1 MADGLNLNARINIE
15 VSAREAQALVGVLG
29 SMDKAAAG
37 AAKSIEGVERAT
49 AKALSSQG
57 SSGQGN
63 LSQIKAQEK
72 AYASYSQNIQVAA
85 RSTRELNS
93 VNAAAARAATA
104 RIQAEQTV
112 IAEMSRS
119 RYALY
124 DVASTYGA
132 VATAA
137 LGLAGVWTAAGIS
150 FEQDFASVI
159 RTSGLQAK
167 QDIDNLRES
176 LIDLTVNMPVG
187 FGDVA
192 QVATI
197 AGQLGVAAS
206 DVDTFTESIT
216 RFSAT
221 TNVSVETASKSLGRL
236 AQLTNTPISQIENL
250 SSSIYL
256 TGINA
261 VATEDAILSIASQI
275 ATAGDLAGFSAD
287 QIIALSSTFASLG
300 IAPERARGSVQRI
313 FGEITA
319 SVSEGGEAL
328 QAFSDVSGL
337 SAQTFAEQWQSNPQA
352 AFSAFIN
359 GLDRVAK
366 SGGDTNAMLKD
377 LGIGAVRD
385 IQALQALANNTEVYN
400 AALADSKSGFDSAAE
415 TQKGYAIQ
423 NDTVAAGLTQLVNT
437 LKAVLATANNN
448 APLKAFVGAL
458 QQAAE
463 VALSLARTKVGTF
476 FAIAGVAILGTVGIL
491 ATYRA
496 GMALATASVYGL
508 RVAQANLSADTGRT
522 RVTLGVLTSE
532 LLRFTMGA
540 RGAQAAA
547 TGASTAVRTLG
558 TSSGAAAAGIA
569 TAGTA
574 SNASAAAM
582 TRGAAAARIFTGA
595 LRTAAIGTGVLAG
608 FAAIGLAIEAISNE
622 MESAET
628 KAAKFFGSSAGLSD
642 ALLKDTQAGKDAA
655 GAIGTLSKSVTIV
668 TEDLN
673 ANGEALSDV
682 LGRQVAMTDATDGT
696 TTSVQNQSIVVGE
709 NTREWVLNALAT
721 GEAADAMSQWFAD
734 YGALANNVQ
743 GFDLG
748 NLLDV
753 AIDPNGNAVGQVDS
767 LIDAQ
772 RRLAQARADEIGL
785 SSQQLD
791 QAVLLGN
798 AKDTELRGYLEQITA
813 LNALKPALEAI
824 STQVDTSAG
833 QLEYLGALSEAT
845 GLDLTGLG
853 DDAADLSTDLE
864 STGTAAENAATSMFA
879 IQGASVAVQN
889 AMFALGESV
898 RENGTSFDAFSENGR
913 ANLDAL
919 QQTVTA
925 MANAAGDDTQ
935 AFVGSLSNMLAT
947 LESAGVDTSN
957 ELGFVQDQL
966 LGLVN
971 SEYGLN
977 LDTSVARQSIQE
989 FINDS
994 VRALQAVALLEKRK
1008 FQTATFGTGK
1018 TPGLGAGKIG
1028 ADLAGASAYANRQRE
1043 IQSQIEG
1050 LQDLGK
1056 SAAQAGTQGS
1066 RSSKSFQ
1073 DGYNKADKAIRKA
1086 NDSAAKSGKAAK
1098 KGADEAQQAIR
1109 TLVDYASDL
1118 TSVTSRAFDIRFSVQ
1133 NAADDV
1139 AGQFET
1145 MQKNAE
1151 AAAKAIADAN
1161 QKIKDIDASIQSL
1174 KANNKTLQYQLRV
1187 AIEYGD
1193 TLRANEIRAQLA
1205 KNNAELS
1212 GLNGDRNSTVK
1223 DLKSAQDAAS
1233 TSLLGN
1239 SAAARAN
1246 RAAVQSLVGAYQKQI
1261 IALIQS
1267 GASTEVVN
1275 AETARLRAEFQRSLS
1290 QMGFNRAEVIRYDA
1304 AFDDLAVAIAN
1315 VPRNITVTANADPAQ
1330 QALNEFVARN
1340 TGRVI
1345 ELQANVN
1352 SPGSIGGG
1360 AYEAT
1365 GINVGAGGIN
1375 VYGQAGVR
1383 AGIIVGDS
1391 MKIYGAIA
1399 GNAGVIVGGRAS
1411 GGPVPEYH
1419 ARGGVAGMKAQGT
1432 DTVPTMLTPG
1442 EYVTQ
1447 KRAVDYYGLDYMN
1460 ALNNMTLPRSLGD
1473 TSGSAGRG
1481 STSTNM
1487 GPSLVEL
1494 VPSQIAEIARAVK
1507 TQINLDGRTLAESN
1521 NRQNV
1526 NSNVRG
1532 TS

>member
-29 SMDKAAAG
+29 NMDRAATG
-37 AAKSIEGVERAT
+37 AARSIEGVERAT
-49 AKALSSQG
+49 ARALSSQA
-57 SSGQGN
+57 SSSQGN
-63 LSQIKAQEK
+63 LSQIRQQER

-85 RSTRELNS
+85 RSTRELNATQ
-93 VNAAAARAATA
+93 AAATRAATA
-104 RIQAEQTV
+104 RVQAEQTV

-319 SVSEGGEAL
+319 SVSEGGDAL
-328 QAFSDVSGL
+328 KAFSDVAGV
-337 SAQTFAEQWQSNPQA
+337 SAQNFAETWKNDPQV

-359 GLDRVAK
+359 GLDRAAK
-366 SGGDTNAMLKD
+366 SGGDTNQMLKD

-400 AALADSKSGFDSAAE
+400 AALSDSKSGFDSAAE

-476 FAIAGVAILGTVGIL
+476 FAIAGVAILGVVGIL
-491 ATYRA
+491 ATFRA

-508 RVAQANLSADTGRT
+508 RVAQDSLTRDTGASRIS
-522 RVTLGVLTSE
+522 LGVLTNE
-532 LLRFTMGA
+532 LLRFSMGA

-547 TGASTAVRTLG
+547 SGASTSMRTMG
-558 TSSGAAAAGIA
+558 TSAGVAATGVAATGAASNAAAA
-569 TAGTA
+569 
-574 SNASAAAM
+574 SM
-582 TRGAAAARIFTGA
+582 TRGAVAARVLTGA
-595 LRTAAIGTGVLAG
+595 LRTAAIGTGILAG
-608 FAAIGLAIEAISNE
+608 FVAIGFAIEALSQE
-622 MESAET
+622 MASAET

-655 GAIGTLSKSVTIV
+655 GAIGTLGKTVSVTS
-668 TEDLN
+668 EQLN

-696 TTSVQNQSIVVGE
+696 TTSMQNQNIVVGQ
-709 NTREWVLNALAT
+709 NTREWVLNSLAT
-721 GEAADAMSQWFAD
+721 GEAADSMAQWFAD
-734 YGALANNVQ
+734 YGALANNVE

-748 NLLDV
+748 GLLDS
-753 AIDPNGNAVGQVDS
+753 AIDPDGNAVAQVDA
-767 LIDAQ
+767 LISAQ
-772 RRLAQARADEIGL
+772 RDLAAARGAAIGL
-785 SSQQLD
+785 SQQQINQ
-791 QAVLLGN
+791 QALLGN
-798 AKDTELRGYLEQITA
+798 AQDAELQGYFAQIEA
-813 LNALKPALEAI
+813 LNALKPALGAI
-824 STQVDTSAG
+824 STQVDVSAG

-845 GLDLTGLG
+845 GVDLTGLG
-853 DDAADLSTDLE
+853 DDATGLSEDLE

-879 IQGASVAVQN
+879 IQGAAASVQES
-889 AMFALGESV
+889 MFALGESV
-898 RENGTSFDAFSENGR
+898 RENGSSFDAFSENGR

-919 QQTVTA
+919 QQTVSA
-925 MANAAGDDTQ
+925 MADAAGEDTG
-935 AFVGSLSNMLAT
+935 AFIGSLSNMLAT
-947 LESAGVDTSN
+947 LEAAGVDTSG

-966 LGLVN
+966 LTLVN
-971 SEYGLN
+971 SQYGIN
-977 LDTSVARQSIQE
+977 LDTSVARQSIGG
-989 FINDS
+989 FIADAT
-994 VRALQAVALLEKRK
+994 RALQAVALLEKRA
-1008 FQTATFGTGK
+1008 FQTSTFGSGR
-1018 TPGLGAGKIG
+1018 PNAALGAGNVG
-1028 ADLAGASAYANRQRE
+1028 ADLAGASAAGQRQKA
-1043 IQSQIEG
+1043 IAAQIES
-1050 LQDLGK
+1050 LKKLESSAGK
-1056 SAAQAGTQGS
+1056 AGQEGS
-1066 RSSKSFQ
+1066 KASKSFQ
-1073 DGYNKADKAIRKA
+1073 DGYKKADNAIRKA
-1086 NDSAAKSGKAAK
+1086 NDSAGKTGKAAK
-1098 KGADEAQQAIR
+1098 DGAKEAEQAIR

-1118 TSVTSRAFDIRFSVQ
+1118 STVINRAFEIRFSVQ
-1133 NAADDV
+1133 DAVDDAANQFDAMRKNAAS
-1139 AGQFET
+1139 
-1145 MQKNAE
+1145 
-1151 AAAKAIADAN
+1151 AADAIADAN
-1161 QKIKDIDASIQSL
+1161 QKIRDIDASIAAL
-1174 KANNKTLQYQLRV
+1174 KSNNKTLQYQLRV

-1193 TLRANEIRAQLA
+1193 TLRANEIRAQLQ

-1212 GLNGDRNSTVK
+1212 GLGNDRTGAVVSLAT
-1223 DLKSAQDAAS
+1223 AQDAAT
-1233 TSLLGN
+1233 TSLTGN
-1239 SAAARAN
+1239 TAGARAN
-1246 RAAVQSLVGAYQKQI
+1246 RAAVQGLVQTYQKQI
-1261 IALIQS
+1261 IALAQS
-1267 GASTEVVN
+1267 GASTEEV
-1275 AETARLRAEFQRSLS
+1275 ARRTEELRQDFVRQLS
-1290 QMGFNRAEVIRYDA
+1290 QMGFNRAEVYRYEA
-1304 AFDDLAVAIAN
+1304 AFDDLTVALNN
-1315 VPRNITVTANADPAQ
+1315 VPRNITVRANADPAQ
-1330 QALNEFVARN
+1330 QALNEFIERN
-1340 TGRVI
+1340 RGRSVD
-1345 ELQANVN
+1345 LVANVS

-1360 AYEAT
+1360 AYNASGINVGPG
-1365 GINVGAGGIN
+1365 GINVGAAGIN
-1375 VYGQAGVR
+1375 AGR
-1383 AGIIVGDS
+1383 IVGQTLS
-1391 MKIYGAIA
+1391 VSGAITG
-1399 GNAGVIVGGRAS
+1399 GNAGVIVGGRSS
-1411 GGPVPEYH
+1411 GGPIPEYH

-1460 ALNNMTLPRSLGD
+1460 ALNNMTLPRSLGA
-1473 TSGSAGRG
+1473 SQ
-1481 STSTNM
+1481 STSQGTSSKNA

-1494 VPSQIAEIARAVK
+1494 MPNQLQEIVRAVS
-1507 TQINLDGRTLAESN
+1507 TTVTLDSRRISEST
-1521 NRQNV
+1521 NRQNA
-1526 NSNVRG
+1526 NSTTRG

>member
-29 SMDKAAAG
+29 EMGKT
-37 AAKSIEGVERAT
+37 AKGTAREIEGIERAT
-49 AKALSSQG
+49 AKALSSQSG
-57 SSGQGN
+57 SGQGN

-93 VNAAAARAATA
+93 VNAAAARAAAA

-197 AGQLGVAAS
+197 AGQLGVAAQ

-275 ATAGDLAGFSAD
+275 ATAGDLAGFTAD

-352 AFSAFIN
+352 AFSAFIQ

-400 AALADSKSGFDSAAE
+400 AALADSKSGFDSATE

-458 QQAAE
+458 QDAAE
-463 VALSLARTKVGTF
+463 VALNLSRTKVGTF

-508 RVAQANLSADTGRT
+508 RVAQANLTADSGRT
-522 RVTLGVLTSE
+522 RVTLGVLTNE
-532 LLRFTMGA
+532 LLRFSMGA

-547 TGASTAVRTLG
+547 TGASASVRTLG
-558 TSSGAAAAGIA
+558 TSSGAAAAGVA
-569 TAGTA
+569 AAGTA
-574 SNASAAAM
+574 SNTSAAAM

-595 LRTAAIGTGVLAG
+595 LRTAALGTGVLAG
-608 FAAIGLAIEAISNE
+608 FVAIGLAIDAVSTAFQSSESKAAEFFQTSAGLEEALI
-622 MESAET
+622 ADT
-628 KAAKFFGSSAGLSD
+628 KAGRTAAGVIGELTNTIKVNETSLSSNAEALGGVLGKQFDLAGAAEQTTTSMVDQTLIIGQNTKEWALNALTTGEAGEALLDWYQNFGAAAEGINGFSLSD
-642 ALLKDTQAGKDAA
+642 ALAKALDP
-655 GAIGTLSKSVTIV
+655 
-668 TEDLN
+668 
-673 ANGEALSDV
+673 ANGGADAYIQA
-682 LGRQVAMTDATDGT
+682 QVAAYDEVIVKIEQVISAGGVLTAAQESQRAAAYSSIEGFRQLQEILGLTSTQLTATAAKTEFMGAVSQALGVDMSALGSDADLATDGLD
-696 TTSVQNQSIVVGE
+696 SVGAAAEGAATDMFAVVNSAAQVE
-709 NTREWVLNALAT
+709 AAMFNL
-721 GEAADAMSQWFAD
+721 GEA
-734 YGALANNVQ
+734 
-743 GFDLG
+743 
-748 NLLDV
+748 
-753 AIDPNGNAVGQVDS
+753 
-767 LIDAQ
+767 
-772 RRLAQARADEIGL
+772 
-785 SSQQLD
+785 
-791 QAVLLGN
+791 
-798 AKDTELRGYLEQITA
+798 
-813 LNALKPALEAI
+813 
-824 STQVDTSAG
+824 
-833 QLEYLGALSEAT
+833 
-845 GLDLTGLG
+845 
-853 DDAADLSTDLE
+853 
-864 STGTAAENAATSMFA
+864 
-879 IQGASVAVQN
+879 
-889 AMFALGESV
+889 V
-898 RENGTSFDAFSENGR
+898 RTNGTSFDAFSENGR
-913 ANLDAL
+913 ANLDVL
-919 QQTVTA
+919 QQTVSA
-925 MANAAGDDTQ
+925 LAKAAGDDTA
-935 AFVGSLSNMLAT
+935 AFTTNLANMLAN
-947 LESAGVDTSN
+947 LEAAGVDTSN

-966 LGLVN
+966 LNLVN
-971 SEYGLN
+971 SQYGLN
-977 LDTSVARQSIQE
+977 LDTSVARQSIGA
-989 FINDS
+989 FIADAIK
-994 VRALQAVALLEKRK
+994 ALETVAALEKRK
-1008 FQTATFGTGK
+1008 AASSAAAFANFGSNNLGGSGVLAPGVSAGSSNLAASRATK
-1018 TPGLGAGKIG
+1018 AANAQYDAIQQQIDGLKQ
-1028 ADLAGASAYANRQRE
+1028 LQASAATAGNAGS
-1043 IQSQIEG
+1043 QSG
-1050 LQDLGK
+1050 
-1056 SAAQAGTQGS
+1056 
-1066 RSSKSFQ
+1066 RSFQ
-1073 DGYNKADKAIRKA
+1073 DGYKKADAAIRKA
-1086 NDSAAKSGKAAK
+1086 NDSAGKTGKAAK
-1098 KGADEAQQAIR
+1098 DSAKEAEQAIR
-1109 TLVDYASDL
+1109 TLVDYASDVS
-1118 TSVTSRAFDIRFSVQ
+1118 TVVNRAFDIRFSVQ
-1133 NAADDV
+1133 NAADD
-1139 AGQFET
+1139 AGNQFAA
-1145 MQKNAE
+1145 MQKAAE
-1151 AAAKAIADAN
+1151 DAARAIQDAN
-1161 QKIKDIDASIQSL
+1161 KKINEIDASIKSL
-1174 KANNKTLQYQLRV
+1174 RANNKTLEYQLRV
-1187 AIEYGD
+1187 ALEYGD
-1193 TLRANEIRAQLA
+1193 TLRASEIRAQLA
-1205 KNNAELS
+1205 KNNAEIG
-1212 GLNGDRNSTVK
+1212 GLQQDRGDAVRARTA
-1223 DLKSAQDAAS
+1223 AQDANS
-1233 TSLLGN
+1233 RSLIGN

-1290 QMGFNRAEVIRYDA
+1290 QMGFNRAEVVRYDA

-1315 VPRNITVTANADPAQ
+1315 VPRNITVRADADPAQ
-1330 QALNEFVARN
+1330 QSLNEFIERN
-1340 TGRVI
+1340 RGRTVD
-1345 ELQANVN
+1345 LVANVS

-1360 AYEAT
+1360 AYNAS
-1365 GINVGAGGIN
+1365 GINVGSGGIN
-1375 VYGQAGVR
+1375 TPAIQASKVDVYQAGSGKPYAFR
-1383 AGIIVGDS
+1383 AD
-1391 MKIYGAIA
+1391 
-1399 GNAGVIVGGRAS
+1399 GGPVPDYRAS
-1411 GGPVPEYH
+1411 GGQVGNFP
-1419 ARGGVAGMKAQGT
+1419 GGPKGT
-1432 DTVPTMLTPG
+1432 DTIPVWATPG

-1447 KRAVDYYGLDYMN
+1447 KEAVDYYGLDYMN
-1460 ALNNMTLPRSLGD
+1460 AINNMTLPRSLGD